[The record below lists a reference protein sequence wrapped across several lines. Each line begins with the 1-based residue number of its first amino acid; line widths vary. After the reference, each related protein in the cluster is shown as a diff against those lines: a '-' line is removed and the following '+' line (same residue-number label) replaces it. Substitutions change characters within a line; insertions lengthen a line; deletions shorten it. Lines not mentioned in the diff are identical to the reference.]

1 MNALS
6 PAQVLGGVFPL
17 DAPLSVP
24 QALLQGLRS
33 RAEGL
38 DDLRLLELVI
48 GRLYH
53 GRIAVVSSF
62 GAESAVLLDLVARV
76 DRGTPVLFLDTLKHF
91 PATLRY
97 LDELVDHLGLTAVRG
112 LRPDPAALA
121 AEDPDDKLWSRDA
134 DRCCHLRKV
143 VPLQTELRG
152 FDAWINGRKRFHG
165 GARGAL
171 ERLELVDGRLKVN
184 PLAHWS
190 AEQVKERFLAR
201 GLPRHPMVA
210 KGYASI
216 GCLPCTA
223 WTGDEEAGRAGRW
236 AGLDKT
242 ECGIH
247 NRPASFSPVSR
258 VPQS

>member
-6 PAQVLGGVFPL
+6 PAAVLGGGFPA

-48 GRLYH
+48 GRLYP

-62 GAESAVLLDLVARV
+62 GAESAVLLDLVAQV

-97 LDELVDHLGLTAVRG
+97 LDALVDHLGLTAVRR
-112 LRPDPAALA
+112 LQPEPQALA
-121 AEDPDDKLWSRDA
+121 AADPEGKLWSRDA
-134 DRCCHLRKV
+134 DRCCHIRKV

-165 GARGAL
+165 GARGAI
-171 ERLELVDGRLKVN
+171 ERLELVEGRLKVN

-190 AEQVKERFLAR
+190 AEQVTAQFLAR

-223 WTGDEEAGRAGRW
+223 WTGSSEPSREGRW
-236 AGLDKT
+236 SGLTKT

-247 NRPASFSPVSR
+247 NRVSDSHSQ
-258 VPQS
+258 VSQS